1 MSALETTVR
10 VSSEKQTLILAGEV
24 IPRRGLSN
32 AASDS
37 GLLDASSRR
46 PLTIVATPVDE
57 PMLLVQDSD
66 GPAGSALMLHAR
78 SPGTSASP
86 ADAYVRTQ
94 ALSSR
99 RTRTPLVDIYA

>member
-1 MSALETTVR
+1 MSALETIVR
-10 VSSEKQTLILAGEV
+10 VSSEKQTLILAGEA

-32 AASDS
+32 SATDS
-37 GLLDASSRR
+37 GLSDASSRR
-46 PLTIVATPVDE
+46 PLTIVATPVEE

-66 GPAGSALMLHAR
+66 GPAGSALMVHAR
-78 SPGTSASP
+78 HPGASANP
-86 ADAYVRTQ
+86 ADAYIRTQ

>member
-24 IPRRGLSN
+24 IPRRDLSN
-32 AASDS
+32 SATDS

-46 PLTIVATPVDE
+46 PLTIVATPVEE
-57 PMLLVQDSD
+57 PLLLVQESD
-66 GPAGSALMLHAR
+66 GPAGSALMLRAR
-78 SPGTSASP
+78 NPGSAANP

-94 ALSSR
+94 ALSSL
-99 RTRTPLVDIYA
+99 RTRTLLVDIYA